1 MQTKQDGR
9 LGTEKIGKLMLELA
23 LPSVL
28 AQIVNVLYNI
38 VDRIYIGRIPDVGSL
53 ALTGVGVTFPIIT
66 IISAFAGFASG
77 GGAPLAAIALGQKN
91 RERAEKILG
100 SSTSLLLFFSVLL
113 MAFFFVFQTPLLYLF
128 GASDN
133 TIGYASTY
141 ISIYLVG
148 TVFVELAVG
157 LNTFISC
164 QGHARTAMCSVL
176 IGAVVNIGLDPVF
189 IFVLHMGVSGA
200 ALATVLSQALSA
212 AWVLRFLTSK
222 KSGIRLSLRTM
233 KPDFAILGSVMALG
247 ISPFIMSATE
257 SAITIVMNH
266 GLQTYG
272 GDLYVGSM
280 TILQSVLQ
288 LIFVPVNGFTNGVQ
302 PIISYNFGAGQFR
315 LRCVCNA
322 PPGSFRRSFH
332 HGSGADCY
340 CGKSA
345 SGLHCRHGNFRLA
358 ERRTEFLPRSWPGE
372 DFSFYRTAPESH
384 SSDPACTHSAAFLR
398 RYGRLL
404 CGTDRGCLL
413 RCHCRY
419 AVSLQYLENSFEGN
433 SRKGD
438 SHRGVTEKAL
448 RDLFHAPSI
457 INFFDRFGGVDGIF
471 REKHSVNRVR
481 HRTDLFSFLY
491 RGFDELR

>member
-302 PIISYNFGAGQFR
+302 PIISYNYGAKNASRVRAAFKLLLKVSLLYSTILWLFIICFPKVFASIFTTDATLIAFTKDALRYYLAALFMFGIQIACQMTFNALG
-315 LRCVCNA
+315 NA
-322 PPGSFRRSFH
+322 P
-332 HGSGADCY
+332 
-340 CGKSA
+340 A
-345 SGLHCRHGNFRLA
+345 SIIVAIMRKFVLLIPLIFILPHIITSDKTMAVYLA
-358 ERRTEFLPRSWPGE
+358 EPIADVLAVTFTSILFL
-372 DFSFYRTAPESH
+372 FQF
-384 SSDPACTHSAAFLR
+384 
-398 RYGRLL
+398 
-404 CGTDRGCLL
+404 
-413 RCHCRY
+413 
-419 AVSLQYLENSFEGN
+419 
-433 SRKGD
+433 K
-438 SHRGVTEKAL
+438 KAL
-448 RDLFHAPSI
+448 REIS
-457 INFFDRFGGVDGIF
+457 
-471 REKHSVNRVR
+471 
-481 HRTDLFSFLY
+481 
-491 RGFDELR
+491 

>member
-91 RERAEKILG
+91 RDRAEKILG
-100 SSTSLLLFFSVLL
+100 SSTSLLLFFSVCL
-113 MAFFFVFQTPLLYLF
+113 MAFFFFFQTPLLYLF
-128 GASDN
+128 GASSN
-133 TIGYASTY
+133 TIRYASTY

-176 IGAVVNIGLDPVF
+176 IGAVINIGLDPVF

-200 ALATVLSQALSA
+200 ALATILSQALSA

-222 KSGIRLSLRTM
+222 KSGVRLSLRTM
-233 KPDFAILGSVMALG
+233 KPDFSILGSVMALG

-302 PIISYNFGAGQFR
+302 PIISYNFGANKPDRVKKAFFTQFCTCIIYTSAFCLVVMIFPKAFAAIFTSDKELVTYASWALRIYMVGIFSIGFQVSCQQSFMALGQ
-315 LRCVCNA
+315 A
-322 PPGSFRRSFH
+322 
-332 HGSGADCY
+332 
-340 CGKSA
+340 K
-345 SGLHCRHGNFRLA
+345 
-358 ERRTEFLPRSWPGE
+358 
-372 DFSFYRTAPESH
+372 
-384 SSDPACTHSAAFLR
+384 
-398 RYGRLL
+398 
-404 CGTDRGCLL
+404 
-413 RCHCRY
+413 
-419 AVSLQYLENSFEGN
+419 VSLLLPSL
-433 SRKGD
+433 RK
-438 SHRGVTEKAL
+438 
-448 RDLFHAPSI
+448 I
-457 INFFDRFGGVDGIF
+457 ILLIPLIFILPNFFDNKVFAVFLAEPVSDIIAATVTTITF
-471 REKHSVNRVR
+471 F
-481 HRTDLFSFLY
+481 TLFNSILKKDK
-491 RGFDELR
+491 R

>member
-91 RERAEKILG
+91 RDRAEKILG
-100 SSTSLLLFFSVLL
+100 SSTSLLLFFSVCL
-113 MAFFFVFQTPLLYLF
+113 MAFFFQTPLLYLF
-128 GASDN
+128 GASSN
-133 TIGYASTY
+133 TIRYASTY

-176 IGAVVNIGLDPVF
+176 IGAVINIGLDPVF

-200 ALATVLSQALSA
+200 ALATILSQALSA

-222 KSGIRLSLRTM
+222 KSGVRLSLRTM
-233 KPDFAILGSVMALG
+233 KPDFSILGSVMALG

-302 PIISYNFGAGQFR
+302 PIISYNFGAGQFDR
-315 LRCVCNA
+315 VRQTI
-322 PPGSFRRSFH
+322 RRMIAITF
-332 HGSGADCY
+332 
-340 CGKSA
+340 
-345 SGLHCRHGNFRLA
+345 
-358 ERRTEFLPRSWPGE
+358 T
-372 DFSFYRTAPESH
+372 
-384 SSDPACTHSAAFLR
+384 AAFVYVVFAMLR
-398 RYGRLL
+398 PALFAGLFT
-404 CGTDRGCLL
+404 TDPELIVIVEKVLPVYIAGMAIFGLQSGVQSSFLGLGQAKISLFIALL
-413 RCHCRY
+413 RKVILLIPLALILPHFFGVMGVYY
-419 AVSLQYLENSFEGN
+419 AEPIADVCSVITAVTLFLCNI
-433 SRKGD
+433 RKIL
-438 SHRGVTEKAL
+438 STETLAKVTHTE
-448 RDLFHAPSI
+448 
-457 INFFDRFGGVDGIF
+457 
-471 REKHSVNRVR
+471 E
-481 HRTDLFSFLY
+481 
-491 RGFDELR
+491 